1 MTGRV
6 LRAIELV
13 VLACVVATPASGFEV
28 LVKNPDGGP
37 VEHAV
42 VYATALNG
50 EAPAAT
56 RARQVDIDQVGKEY
70 VPHMTVIQV
79 GTAVRFPNKDQIR
92 HNVYSLSKPMTFE
105 IKLYRGLPADPIV
118 FDEPGVVVLGC
129 NIHDWMR
136 AYVFV
141 TETPHFAVT
150 DEAGRAE
157 LTGLRA
163 QDYEVEVWHPQIK
176 GEPASRTEKGD
187 VAELVFEVELKK
199 TWRPRH
205 APSSQR
211 SGPR

>member
-6 LRAIELV
+6 SGAIELV
-13 VLACVVATPASGFEV
+13 VLASLMATPASGLQV
-28 LVKNPDGGP
+28 LVKNADGGP
-37 VEHAV
+37 VENAV

-50 EAPAAT
+50 NSPATT
-56 RARQVDIDQVGKEY
+56 RAPQVDIDQVGKEY
-70 VPHMTVIQV
+70 VPHVTAIQV

-105 IKLYRGLPADPIV
+105 IKLYKGLPPDPTV
-118 FDEPGVVVLGC
+118 FDQPGVVVLGC

-141 TETPHFAVT
+141 AETPHFAVT
-150 DEAGRAE
+150 DEAGRAK

-163 QDYEVEVWHPQIK
+163 QDYEVEVWHPEIK
-176 GEPASRTEKGD
+176 AEPDSRTVKGD
-187 VAELVFEVELKK
+187 VPELIFEVELRK

-205 APSSQR
+205 APNSQR